1 MAWGSCENCAK
12 LAEDHDSFLANPYK
26 LFFYYIPYSAEM
38 YVCDTVGHH
47 ISAGNISAATFAVTQ
62 GEHSN
67 SFNIKKCYTKSHFDF
82 LLEKKNKFNC
92 YYNNS
97 IFIICQYLHMIIK
110 RIGIDLGT
118 TYTLVHLPKRGI
130 VINEPSVVAISM
142 TDKKILAVG
151 NEAKDMLGRTP
162 DNIIALKPLKDGV
175 IADYRATEAM
185 LRYFINKSLGGIRLF
200 RPEVMVAVPAGI
212 SSTERRAVIDATIA
226 AGAKAAYII
235 KEPVAAAIGAD
246 IPIGSA
252 SGHMII
258 DIGGGTAE
266 MAVISLG
273 GIVSS
278 TSVRVGGIRFDN
290 AIIDYIRRKYNLSIG
305 ERTAEE
311 IKINIGSA
319 LYLENKLTMEIRG
332 RDIISGLPRSIM
344 VTSNDVTE
352 SIQNELEAIINAV
365 KKVLHDTPPELS
377 SDIMDKGMV
386 LSGGSSLLRNI
397 DQLLS
402 RTTGVPAYV
411 ANDALLCV
419 AKGTGIALDNLDSY
433 KRSILATK

>member
-1 MAWGSCENCAK
+1 M
-12 LAEDHDSFLANPYK
+12 F
-26 LFFYYIPYSAEM
+26 
-38 YVCDTVGHH
+38 
-47 ISAGNISAATFAVTQ
+47 
-62 GEHSN
+62 
-67 SFNIKKCYTKSHFDF
+67 
-82 LLEKKNKFNC
+82 
-92 YYNNS
+92 
-97 IFIICQYLHMIIK
+97 IK

-130 VINEPSVVAISM
+130 VINEPSVVAVSI

-151 NEAKDMLGRTP
+151 NEAKDMIGRTP
-162 DNIIALKPLKDGV
+162 DTIAAVCPLKDGV
-175 IADYRATEAM
+175 IADYKATEAM
-185 LRYFINKSLGGIRLF
+185 IRYFINKTLGGIRLF

-212 SSTERRAVIDATIA
+212 SSTERRAVIEATIA

-252 SGHMII
+252 TGHMVV

-273 GIVSS
+273 GIVAS
-278 TSVRVGGIRFDN
+278 TSVRVGGNKFDA
-290 AIIDYIRRKYNLSIG
+290 AILEYIRKKYNLAIG

-319 LYLENKLTMEIRG
+319 LYMEDKLHMEIRG
-332 RDIISGLPRSIM
+332 RDIVTGLPRSIT
-344 VTSNDVTE
+344 VSSDDVTE
-352 SIQNELEAIINAV
+352 AIQNELEAIISAA
-365 KKVLHDTPPELS
+365 KKVLQKTPPELS
-377 SDIMDKGMV
+377 ADIMDKGIV
-386 LSGGSSLLRNI
+386 LTGGSSLLRNM
-397 DQLLS
+397 DQLIS

-411 ANDALLCV
+411 ADDAMLCV